1 MAAHCPQSKNAT
13 AESDSMCEECEA
25 SETSNLTSAEKR
37 KLINAYWRRPVSRPV
52 DKFIAQPAALSGM
65 NNNRALLGQENR
77 D

>member
-1 MAAHCPQSKNAT
+1 
-13 AESDSMCEECEA
+13 MCEECEA

-52 DKFIAQPAALSGM
+52 DKFIAQPAAFPEM
-65 NNNRALLGQENR
+65 NNHRALFGQENR